1 LDLQLYLKQSVSAYH
16 NFSCEKLWVLIPT
29 HGEVHLIQLPLC
41 DKFCQIWGGGQ
52 FFFSQGILVS
62 STNKI
67 DHQDKQNNWIIGDR
81 TDQHDIQNHWIM
93 LKVDVLTKI
102 SVELMKPNTSKD
114 LTLVTCLSFRQLQPR
129 NMWHSA
135 WFDTIV

>member
-1 LDLQLYLKQSVSAYH
+1 M
-16 NFSCEKLWVLIPT
+16 WVLIPT

-41 DKFCQIWGGGQ
+41 DKFGQIWGGGQ

-93 LKVDVLTKI
+93 LKVAYPMVSFYLDILYQI
-102 SVELMKPNTSKD
+102 W
-114 LTLVTCLSFRQLQPR
+114 LSFTYFLVVAVWMRDMLP
-129 NMWHSA
+129 MWGLLMC
-135 WFDTIV
+135 